1 MNNNISYNVMQFHEP
16 VAEPQVLFL
25 LFLAESKA
33 TFLKWIYLS
42 DFNYIA
48 S

>member
-16 VAEPQVLFL
+16 VAEPQA

-33 TFLKWIYLS
+33 TFLKWIYMS